1 MAPSSTIAEI
11 TSSDLEALHP
21 PATAKITNVKHLASY
36 SWIEAGQPT
45 IAVPGSP
52 ALWTAPQGSRKVK
65 KDTGFYYIAQ
75 NAARHPDSPL
85 EPLFRALY
93 VEHPS
98 FDIRSVDIV
107 TDRNNMRKL
116 LAFVN
121 PSMNRYAK
129 EPFTIQTEV
138 NNTTVIFCR
147 AETDTTQ
154 VILPWEFRGYGHEF
168 EKAYTTEQ
176 ITGGTGH
183 HRIISYQFGGLDFI
197 VRYETDGYVS
207 ANPLQSASN
216 KSKAMKSDDLSG
228 LMESLSL
235 AQPGGPSADAV
246 SATPTHATTATP
258 TKLTIQLQGQL
269 VPPDSL
275 VEIKTRAAHKRLAIH
290 DVAPQL
296 WIAQTPKLVRAYHDR
311 GIFPKPQVEDVA
323 TDITQW
329 EDAQQADLR
338 KLAALVA
345 RIVLVTR
352 ERGGHATLQYD
363 PTKGH
368 KLVIRSVD
376 QDMVL
381 PKDLYLKWGAV
392 DGPGKEKT
400 PDQKVFYVGQG
411 PQEAGQHV
419 LQNPR

>member
-21 PATAKITNVKHLASY
+21 SAAAKITNVKHLASY

-52 ALWTAPQGSRKVK
+52 ALWTAPQGPRKVK

-121 PSMNRYAK
+121 PRMNRYAK
-129 EPFTIQTEV
+129 ESFTIRVEV
-138 NNTTVIFCR
+138 NKTTVVFCR
-147 AETDTTQ
+147 TETDTTQ
-154 VILPWEFRGYGHEF
+154 VILPWEFRGYGNEF

-183 HRIISYQFGGLDFI
+183 HRIISYQFGGLNFI
-197 VRYETDGYVS
+197 VRYKTEGYVAD
-207 ANPLQSASN
+207 ANHLQSASKPASN
-216 KSKAMKSDDLSG
+216 KATAMKSDDLSG

-235 AQPGGPSADAV
+235 SQPDGPSADA
-246 SATPTHATTATP
+246 AFAKPTHATTATP
-258 TKLTIQLQGQL
+258 TKLTIQVQGQA

-275 VEIKTRAAHKRLAIH
+275 IEIKTRVAHKRLAIH

-323 TDITQW
+323 ADITQW
-329 EDAQQADLR
+329 EDAQQSDLR
-338 KLAALVA
+338 KLAALVS

-352 ERGGHATLQYD
+352 ERGGHATIQYD
-363 PTKGH
+363 RTKGH

-376 QDMVL
+376 QDMML

-400 PDQKVFYVGQG
+400 PDQKVFYGGQG
-411 PQEAGQHV
+411 P
-419 LQNPR
+419 